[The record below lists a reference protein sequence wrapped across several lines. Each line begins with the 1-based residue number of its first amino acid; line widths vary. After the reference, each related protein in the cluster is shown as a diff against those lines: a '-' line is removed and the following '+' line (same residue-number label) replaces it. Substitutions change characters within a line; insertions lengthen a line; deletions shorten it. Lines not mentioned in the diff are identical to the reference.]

1 MRVEHPVYRANII
14 SRRKICFGRCLS
26 PPEKVYGS
34 AFSLVPFCTGKQAE
48 RGMLSNAK
56 KCLKTHTCNSIL
68 HVCNTLLPHVG
79 AVEVESITLHWRA
92 PASACA
98 RNVVHTP
105 CVISDLL
112 RARTYTHT
120 RTLYTHATYTHSAC
134 TPAGLI
140 DFELFGEARCKYVVT
155 A

>member
-1 MRVEHPVYRANII
+1 MCARANHEACTLPPPPFLVFL
-14 SRRKICFGRCLS
+14 SCSAHTRR
-26 PPEKVYGS
+26 
-34 AFSLVPFCTGKQAE
+34 AQAG